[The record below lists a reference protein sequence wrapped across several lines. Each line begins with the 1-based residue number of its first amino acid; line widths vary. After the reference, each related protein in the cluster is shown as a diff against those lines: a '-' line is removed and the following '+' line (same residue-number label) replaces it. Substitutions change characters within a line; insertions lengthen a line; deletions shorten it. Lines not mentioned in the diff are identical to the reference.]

1 MDRKELVRKLRKPPA
16 SEITCIEQY
25 HQVPAVARRMGV
37 TPITVRR
44 LFKEAPGIK
53 YLGQSGSS
61 NKRSYTTMLIPE
73 SAIQWIL
80 DRMSTPRVA
89 S

>member
-1 MDRKELVRKLRKPPA
+1 MDRKALVRKLRKPPA
-16 SEITCIEQY
+16 SELTCMEQY
-25 HQVPAVARRMGV
+25 YKVPDVAKRMGV

-44 LFKEAPGIK
+44 EFKNAPGIK

-61 NKRSYTTMLIPE
+61 KKRSYTTMLIPE
-73 SAIQWIL
+73 SAIQWVL
-80 DRMSTPRVA
+80 DRLSTPRA